1 MLGGEC
7 WERTTLAHDTRGR
20 GCGLLGTPLARMHK
34 NRYWYNRKNPM
45 GNLDELPALTPET
58 YGHLAG
64 KQMSLTWLE
73 HHMIFPLGW
82 TDLRPLETH
91 KFQQWQRSHGVF

>member
-1 MLGGEC
+1 
-7 WERTTLAHDTRGR
+7 
-20 GCGLLGTPLARMHK
+20 
-34 NRYWYNRKNPM
+34 M
-45 GNLDELPALTPET
+45 GNLDELPATNPEM

-82 TDLRPLETH
+82 TDREPLGIH
-91 KFQQWQRSHGVF
+91 KFQEWQHSHSKFLEGSSND